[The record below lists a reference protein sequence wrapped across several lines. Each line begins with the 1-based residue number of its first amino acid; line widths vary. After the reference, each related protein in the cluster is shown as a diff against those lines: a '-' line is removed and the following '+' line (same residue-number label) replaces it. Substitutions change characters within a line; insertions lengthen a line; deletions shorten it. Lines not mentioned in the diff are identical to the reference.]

1 MACRFVAR
9 NLPYCKTSS
18 APVSGSHLLVRP
30 GQRADNQGRQRG
42 RHRRDAATGVPTE
55 TLCSIPRLCRAMD
68 RNRCRVMRSPRAYQA
83 FALMGTEYGGQRT
96 RISIDARV
104 VLRRYREPQIAA
116 FYKRQ
121 NSNDSA
127 ICVVGQRTRQP
138 IDARVVLRYRCTT
151 RANPSKSCVVQ
162 RMRLGEPRFRGPAN
176 NRRAQPADKPF
187 LSPRKRKWL
196 PSHRGEPLT
205 RLVRRAY
212 ITLRSGRGTSCTC
225 DRNHTG
231 TARSWTCRGTYG
243 RRTTGSSAPRSSG
256 ACWRAPCLRHG

>member
-1 MACRFVAR
+1 M
-9 NLPYCKTSS
+9 
-18 APVSGSHLLVRP
+18 SGPDS
-30 GQRADNQGRQRG
+30 
-42 RHRRDAATGVPTE
+42 VPTIRAGNNAAGIATMPLRE
-55 TLCSIPRLCRAMD
+55 SRLKRYA
-68 RNRCRVMRSPRAYQA
+68 VSQGFAGQWIGTAAGSMRSPRAYQA

-96 RISIDARV
+96 HISIDARV
-104 VLRRYREPQIAA
+104 VLQ
-116 FYKRQ
+116 
-121 NSNDSA
+121 
-127 ICVVGQRTRQP
+127 
-138 IDARVVLRYRCTT
+138 YRCTT

-256 ACWRAPCLRHG
+256 ACWRVPCLRHG